1 MEFRTSYVAYLS
13 SKHIPLAWFSKSNL
27 YPLINLPLVSALSVD
42 NTELTVAK
50 GEKSTVNVYADLKEE
65 TTKVSFSL
73 VYTTYDVPATFKAEE
88 GITLKTNTTKNT
100 LTFSEAQKGQ
110 VKLGTIEIS
119 ILKSAKANKGIIR
132 LNSATATSKSG
143 NISKLDPVEL
153 TVTIG
158 TSTNNSTSVKES
170 NLLKGITS
178 KIVNIDLKD
187 NVYTYEVNVKED
199 VKELD
204 LVAVPKDEK
213 SKVVISSQKISELK
227 DDKITINVT
236 SPSNTKEEY
245 TVKVNVLKTDKV
257 EIDKE
262 EFKADSSYKGKWVVV
277 IIVSVVA
284 LLFGFTLS
292 KKEGK

>member
-1 MEFRTSYVAYLS
+1 MKIVKRIIFLLVV
-13 SKHIPLAWFSKSNL
+13 F
-27 YPLINLPLVSALSVD
+27 LINLPLVSALSVD
-42 NTELTVAK
+42 STELTVAK
-50 GEKSTVNVYADLKEE
+50 GEKATVNVYADLKEE

-119 ILKSAKANKGIIR
+119 ILKSAKANKGTIR

-170 NLLKGITS
+170 NLLKEITS

-213 SKVVISSQKISELK
+213 SKIVISSQKISELK
-227 DDKITINVT
+227 DGKIIINVT

-262 EFKADSSYKGKWVVV
+262 EFKADSSYKGKWVV
-277 IIVSVVA
+277 IIIASVVA

>member
-1 MEFRTSYVAYLS
+1 MKIVKRIIFLLV
-13 SKHIPLAWFSKSNL
+13 IF
-27 YPLINLPLVSALSVD
+27 LINLPLVSALSVD

-119 ILKSAKANKGIIR
+119 ILKSAKANKGTIR

-227 DDKITINVT
+227 DGKITINVT

-245 TVKVNVLKTDKV
+245 TVKVNVLKTNKV

-284 LLFGFTLS
+284 LLFGFTIS

>member
-1 MEFRTSYVAYLS
+1 MKIVKRIAFLLVV
-13 SKHIPLAWFSKSNL
+13 F
-27 YPLINLPLVSALSVD
+27 LINLPLVSALSVD

-88 GITLKTNTTKNT
+88 GITLKTNKTKNT

-119 ILKSAKANKGIIR
+119 ILKSAKANKGTIR

-143 NISKLDPVEL
+143 NITKLDPVEL

-227 DDKITINVT
+227 DGKITINVT

-284 LLFGFTLS
+284 LLFGFILS

>member
-1 MEFRTSYVAYLS
+1 MKIVKRIIFLLVV
-13 SKHIPLAWFSKSNL
+13 F
-27 YPLINLPLVSALSVD
+27 LINLPLVSALSVD
-42 NTELTVAK
+42 STELTVVK

-119 ILKSAKANKGIIR
+119 ILKSAKANKGTIR

-227 DDKITINVT
+227 DGKIIINVT

-245 TVKVNVLKTDKV
+245 TVKVNVLKTNKV

-292 KKEGK
+292 KKEVK

>member
-1 MEFRTSYVAYLS
+1 MKIVKRIIFLLVV
-13 SKHIPLAWFSKSNL
+13 F
-27 YPLINLPLVSALSVD
+27 LINLPLVSALSVD

-119 ILKSAKANKGIIR
+119 ILKSAKANKGTIR

-227 DDKITINVT
+227 DGKIIINVT

-257 EIDKE
+257 EIDKD

>member
-1 MEFRTSYVAYLS
+1 MKIVKRIIFLLVV
-13 SKHIPLAWFSKSNL
+13 F
-27 YPLINLPLVSALSVD
+27 LINLPLVSALSVD

-119 ILKSAKANKGIIR
+119 ILKSAKANKGTIR

-213 SKVVISSQKISELK
+213 SKVVISSQKISDLK
-227 DDKITINVT
+227 DGKIIINVT

-292 KKEGK
+292 KKEVK

>member
-1 MEFRTSYVAYLS
+1 MKIVKRIIFLLVV
-13 SKHIPLAWFSKSNL
+13 F
-27 YPLINLPLVSALSVD
+27 LINLPLVSALSVD

-50 GEKSTVNVYADLKEE
+50 GEKSTVNVYANLEEE

-88 GITLKTNTTKNT
+88 GITLKTNKTKNT

-119 ILKSAKANKGIIR
+119 ILKSAKANKGTIR

-227 DDKITINVT
+227 DGKIIINVT

-262 EFKADSSYKGKWVVV
+262 EFKADSSYKGKWVVI

>member
-1 MEFRTSYVAYLS
+1 MKIVKRIIFLLVV
-13 SKHIPLAWFSKSNL
+13 F
-27 YPLINLPLVSALSVD
+27 LINLPLVSALSVD
-42 NTELTVAK
+42 STELTVAK

-119 ILKSAKANKGIIR
+119 ILKSAKANKGTIR

-170 NLLKGITS
+170 NLLKEITS

-227 DDKITINVT
+227 DGKITINVT

-245 TVKVNVLKTDKV
+245 TVKVNVLKTNKV

-262 EFKADSSYKGKWVVV
+262 EFKADSSYKGKWVVI

-284 LLFGFTLS
+284 LLFGFTIS

>member
-1 MEFRTSYVAYLS
+1 MKIVKRIIFLLVV
-13 SKHIPLAWFSKSNL
+13 F
-27 YPLINLPLVSALSVD
+27 LINLPLVSALSVD
-42 NTELTVAK
+42 STELTVAK

-119 ILKSAKANKGIIR
+119 ILKSAKANKGTIR

-213 SKVVISSQKISELK
+213 SKVVISSQKISDLK
-227 DDKITINVT
+227 DGKITINVT

-257 EIDKE
+257 EIDKD

>member
-1 MEFRTSYVAYLS
+1 MKIVKRIIFLLVV
-13 SKHIPLAWFSKSNL
+13 F
-27 YPLINLPLVSALSVD
+27 LINLPLVSALSVD

-119 ILKSAKANKGIIR
+119 ILKSAKANKGTIR

-204 LVAVPKDEK
+204 LVVVPKDEK

-227 DDKITINVT
+227 DGKIIINVT

-245 TVKVNVLKTDKV
+245 TVKVNVLKTNKV

-262 EFKADSSYKGKWVVV
+262 KFKADSSYKGKWVV
-277 IIVSVVA
+277 IIIASVVA

>member
-1 MEFRTSYVAYLS
+1 MKIVKRIIFLLVV
-13 SKHIPLAWFSKSNL
+13 F
-27 YPLINLPLVSALSVD
+27 LINLPLVSALSVD

-119 ILKSAKANKGIIR
+119 ILKSAKANKGTIR

-227 DDKITINVT
+227 DGKITINVT

-245 TVKVNVLKTDKV
+245 TVKVNVLKTNKV

-262 EFKADSSYKGKWVVV
+262 KFKADSSYKGKWVVI

>member
-1 MEFRTSYVAYLS
+1 MKIVKRIIFLLVV
-13 SKHIPLAWFSKSNL
+13 F
-27 YPLINLPLVSALSVD
+27 LINLPLVSALSVD

-119 ILKSAKANKGIIR
+119 ILKSAKANKGTIR

-227 DDKITINVT
+227 DGKIIINVT

-262 EFKADSSYKGKWVVV
+262 EFKADSSYKGKWVVI

>member
-1 MEFRTSYVAYLS
+1 MKIVKRIIFLLVV
-13 SKHIPLAWFSKSNL
+13 F
-27 YPLINLPLVSALSVD
+27 LINLPLVSALSVD

-227 DDKITINVT
+227 DGKIIINVT

>member
-1 MEFRTSYVAYLS
+1 MKIVKRIAFLLVV
-13 SKHIPLAWFSKSNL
+13 F
-27 YPLINLPLVSALSVD
+27 LINLPLVSALSVD
-42 NTELTVAK
+42 STELTVAK
-50 GEKSTVNVYADLKEE
+50 GEKATVNVYADLKEE

-119 ILKSAKANKGIIR
+119 IPKSAKANKGTIR
-132 LNSATATSKSG
+132 LNNATATSKSG
-143 NISKLDPVEL
+143 NVSKLDPVEL

-227 DDKITINVT
+227 DGKIVINVT

>member
-1 MEFRTSYVAYLS
+1 MKIVKRIAFLLVV
-13 SKHIPLAWFSKSNL
+13 F
-27 YPLINLPLVSALSVD
+27 LINLPLVSALSVD

-119 ILKSAKANKGIIR
+119 ILKSAKANKGTIR

-143 NISKLDPVEL
+143 NITKLDPVEL

-178 KIVNIDLKD
+178 KIVSIDLKD

-204 LVAVPKDEK
+204 LVALPKDEK
-213 SKVVISSQKISELK
+213 SKVVISSQKISDLK
-227 DDKITINVT
+227 DCKITINVT

-292 KKEGK
+292 KKEVK

>member
-1 MEFRTSYVAYLS
+1 MKIVKRIVFLLVV
-13 SKHIPLAWFSKSNL
+13 F
-27 YPLINLPLVSALSVD
+27 LINLPLVSALSVD

-50 GEKSTVNVYADLKEE
+50 GEKSTVDVYADLKEE

-119 ILKSAKANKGIIR
+119 ILKSAKANKGTIR

-227 DDKITINVT
+227 DGKIIINVT

-262 EFKADSSYKGKWVVV
+262 EFKADSSYKGKWVVI

-292 KKEGK
+292 KKEVK

>member
-1 MEFRTSYVAYLS
+1 MKIVKRIIFLLVV
-13 SKHIPLAWFSKSNL
+13 F
-27 YPLINLPLVSALSVD
+27 LINLPLVSALSVD
-42 NTELTVAK
+42 STELTVAK

-119 ILKSAKANKGIIR
+119 IPKSAKANKGTIR

-227 DDKITINVT
+227 DGKIIINVT

-245 TVKVNVLKTDKV
+245 IVKVNVLKTDKV

>member
-1 MEFRTSYVAYLS
+1 MKIVKRIIFLLVV
-13 SKHIPLAWFSKSNL
+13 F
-27 YPLINLPLVSALSVD
+27 LINLPLVSALSVD
-42 NTELTVAK
+42 STELTVAK
-50 GEKSTVNVYADLKEE
+50 GEKSTVDVYADLKEE

-119 ILKSAKANKGIIR
+119 ILKSAKANKGTIR
-132 LNSATATSKSG
+132 LNNATATSKSG

-227 DDKITINVT
+227 DGKIIINVT

-245 TVKVNVLKTDKV
+245 TVKVNVLKTNKV

-262 EFKADSSYKGKWVVV
+262 KFKADSSYKGKWVVI

>member
-1 MEFRTSYVAYLS
+1 MKIVKRIIFLLVV
-13 SKHIPLAWFSKSNL
+13 F
-27 YPLINLPLVSALSVD
+27 LINLPLVSALSVD
-42 NTELTVAK
+42 STELTVAK

-213 SKVVISSQKISELK
+213 SKVVISSQKISDLK
-227 DDKITINVT
+227 DGKITINVT

>member
-1 MEFRTSYVAYLS
+1 MKIVKRIIFLLVV
-13 SKHIPLAWFSKSNL
+13 F
-27 YPLINLPLVSALSVD
+27 LINLPLVSALSVD

-88 GITLKTNTTKNT
+88 GITLKTNKTKNT

-119 ILKSAKANKGIIR
+119 ILKSAKANKGTIR

-213 SKVVISSQKISELK
+213 SKVVISSQKISDLK
-227 DDKITINVT
+227 DGKIIINVT

-245 TVKVNVLKTDKV
+245 IVKVNVLKTDKV

-262 EFKADSSYKGKWVVV
+262 EFKADSSYKGKWVVI

-292 KKEGK
+292 KKEVK

>member
-1 MEFRTSYVAYLS
+1 MKIVKRIAFLLVV
-13 SKHIPLAWFSKSNL
+13 F
-27 YPLINLPLVSALSVD
+27 LINLPLVSALSVD
-42 NTELTVAK
+42 STELTVAK
-50 GEKSTVNVYADLKEE
+50 GEKSTVDVYADLKEE

-73 VYTTYDVPATFKAEE
+73 VYTTYDVPATFKADE
-88 GITLKTNTTKNT
+88 GITLKTNKTKNT

-119 ILKSAKANKGIIR
+119 ILKSAKANKGTIR

-227 DDKITINVT
+227 DGKIIINVT
-236 SPSNTKEEY
+236 SPLNTKEEY

-262 EFKADSSYKGKWVVV
+262 EFKADSSYKGKWVVI

>member
-1 MEFRTSYVAYLS
+1 MKIVKRIAFLLVV
-13 SKHIPLAWFSKSNL
+13 F
-27 YPLINLPLVSALSVD
+27 LINLPLVSALSVD

-119 ILKSAKANKGIIR
+119 ILKSAKANKGTIR

-227 DDKITINVT
+227 DGKIIINVT

-292 KKEGK
+292 KKEVK

>member
-1 MEFRTSYVAYLS
+1 MKIVKRIIFLLVV
-13 SKHIPLAWFSKSNL
+13 F
-27 YPLINLPLVSALSVD
+27 LINLPLVSALSVD

-119 ILKSAKANKGIIR
+119 ILKSAKANKGTIR

-213 SKVVISSQKISELK
+213 SKVVISSQKISDLK
-227 DDKITINVT
+227 DGKITINVT

-262 EFKADSSYKGKWVVV
+262 EFKADSSYKGKWIVV

-284 LLFGFTLS
+284 LLFGFILS

>member
-1 MEFRTSYVAYLS
+1 MKIVKRIIFLLVV
-13 SKHIPLAWFSKSNL
+13 F
-27 YPLINLPLVSALSVD
+27 LINLPLVSALSVD

-50 GEKSTVNVYADLKEE
+50 GEKSTVDVYADLEEE

-88 GITLKTNTTKNT
+88 GITLKTNKTKNT

-119 ILKSAKANKGIIR
+119 ILKSAKANKGTIR
-132 LNSATATSKSG
+132 LNGATATSKSG

-227 DDKITINVT
+227 DGKIIINVT

-245 TVKVNVLKTDKV
+245 TVKVNVLKTNKV

-262 EFKADSSYKGKWVVV
+262 KFKADSSYKGKWVVI

-292 KKEGK
+292 KKEVK

>member
-1 MEFRTSYVAYLS
+1 MKIVKRIIFLLVV
-13 SKHIPLAWFSKSNL
+13 F
-27 YPLINLPLVSALSVD
+27 LINLPLVSALSVD

-50 GEKSTVNVYADLKEE
+50 GEKSTVDVYANLEEE

-88 GITLKTNTTKNT
+88 GITLKTNKTKNT

-119 ILKSAKANKGIIR
+119 ILKSAKVNKGTIR

-158 TSTNNSTSVKES
+158 TNTNNSTSVKEG

-227 DDKITINVT
+227 DGKIIINVT

-245 TVKVNVLKTDKV
+245 TVKVNVLKTNKV

-262 EFKADSSYKGKWVVV
+262 KFKADSSYKGKWVVI

>member
-1 MEFRTSYVAYLS
+1 MKIVKRIAFLLVV
-13 SKHIPLAWFSKSNL
+13 F
-27 YPLINLPLVSALSVD
+27 LINLPLVSALSVD

-119 ILKSAKANKGIIR
+119 ILKSAKANKGTIR

-213 SKVVISSQKISELK
+213 SKVVISSQKISDLK
-227 DDKITINVT
+227 DGKITINVT

>member
-1 MEFRTSYVAYLS
+1 MKIVKRIIFLLVV
-13 SKHIPLAWFSKSNL
+13 F
-27 YPLINLPLVSALSVD
+27 LINLPLVSALSVD
-42 NTELTVAK
+42 STELTVAK

-88 GITLKTNTTKNT
+88 GITLNTNATKNT
-100 LTFSEAQKGQ
+100 LTFSKAQKGQ

-119 ILKSAKANKGIIR
+119 ILKSAKANKGTIR

-170 NLLKGITS
+170 NLLKGVTS

-227 DDKITINVT
+227 DGKITINVT

-245 TVKVNVLKTDKV
+245 TVKVNVLKTNKV

>member
-1 MEFRTSYVAYLS
+1 MKIVKRIIFLLVV
-13 SKHIPLAWFSKSNL
+13 F
-27 YPLINLPLVSALSVD
+27 LINLPLVSALSVD
-42 NTELTVAK
+42 STELTVAK
-50 GEKSTVNVYADLKEE
+50 GEKSTVDVYANLEEE

-88 GITLKTNTTKNT
+88 GITLKTNKTKNT

-119 ILKSAKANKGIIR
+119 ILKSAKVNKGTIR

-153 TVTIG
+153 IVTIG

-170 NLLKGITS
+170 NLLKGIIS

-227 DDKITINVT
+227 DGKIIINVT

-245 TVKVNVLKTDKV
+245 TVKVNVLKTNKV

-262 EFKADSSYKGKWVVV
+262 KFKADSSYKGKWVVI

>member
-1 MEFRTSYVAYLS
+1 MKIVKRIIFLLVV
-13 SKHIPLAWFSKSNL
+13 F
-27 YPLINLPLVSALSVD
+27 LINLPLVSALSVD
-42 NTELTVAK
+42 STELTVAK

-119 ILKSAKANKGIIR
+119 ILKSAKANKGTIR

-227 DDKITINVT
+227 DGKIIINVT

-262 EFKADSSYKGKWVVV
+262 EFKADSSYKGKWVVI

>member
-1 MEFRTSYVAYLS
+1 MKIVKRIVFLLVV
-13 SKHIPLAWFSKSNL
+13 F
-27 YPLINLPLVSALSVD
+27 LINLPLVSALSVD

-50 GEKSTVNVYADLKEE
+50 GEKSTVDVYADLEEE

-88 GITLKTNTTKNT
+88 GITLKTNKTKNT

-119 ILKSAKANKGIIR
+119 ILKSAKANKGTIR

-227 DDKITINVT
+227 DGKIIINVT

-245 TVKVNVLKTDKV
+245 TVKVNVLKTNKV

-262 EFKADSSYKGKWVVV
+262 KFKADSSYKGKWVVI

-284 LLFGFTLS
+284 LLFGFTIS

>member
-1 MEFRTSYVAYLS
+1 MKIVKRIIFLLVV
-13 SKHIPLAWFSKSNL
+13 F
-27 YPLINLPLVSALSVD
+27 LINLPLVSALSVD

-88 GITLKTNTTKNT
+88 GITLKTNTTKKT

-119 ILKSAKANKGIIR
+119 ILKSAKANKGTIR

-204 LVAVPKDEK
+204 LVVVPKDEK

-227 DDKITINVT
+227 DGKIIINVT

-262 EFKADSSYKGKWVVV
+262 EFKADSSYKGKWVVI

>member
-1 MEFRTSYVAYLS
+1 MKIVKRIIFLLVV
-13 SKHIPLAWFSKSNL
+13 F
-27 YPLINLPLVSALSVD
+27 LINLPLVSALSVD
-42 NTELTVAK
+42 STELTVAK

-119 ILKSAKANKGIIR
+119 ILKSAKANKGTIR

-170 NLLKGITS
+170 NLLKEITS

-227 DDKITINVT
+227 DGKITINVT

-245 TVKVNVLKTDKV
+245 TVKVNVLKTNKV

-262 EFKADSSYKGKWVVV
+262 EFKADSSYKGKWVVI

>member
-1 MEFRTSYVAYLS
+1 MKIVKRIAFLLVV
-13 SKHIPLAWFSKSNL
+13 F
-27 YPLINLPLVSALSVD
+27 LINLPLVSALSVD
-42 NTELTVAK
+42 STELTVAK

-119 ILKSAKANKGIIR
+119 ILKSAKANKGTIR

-227 DDKITINVT
+227 DGKIIINVT

>member
-1 MEFRTSYVAYLS
+1 MKIVKRIIFLLVV
-13 SKHIPLAWFSKSNL
+13 F
-27 YPLINLPLVSALSVD
+27 LINLPLVSALSVD

-88 GITLKTNTTKNT
+88 GSTLKTNTTKNT
-100 LTFSEAQKGQ
+100 LTFNEAQKGQ

-119 ILKSAKANKGIIR
+119 ILKSAKANKGTIR

-227 DDKITINVT
+227 DGKITINVT

-245 TVKVNVLKTDKV
+245 TVKVNVLKTNKV

-262 EFKADSSYKGKWVVV
+262 KFKADSSYKGKWVVI

-284 LLFGFTLS
+284 LLFGFTIS

>member
-1 MEFRTSYVAYLS
+1 MKIVKRIIFLLVV
-13 SKHIPLAWFSKSNL
+13 F
-27 YPLINLPLVSALSVD
+27 LINLPLVSALSVD

-50 GEKSTVNVYADLKEE
+50 GEKATVNVYADLKEE

-119 ILKSAKANKGIIR
+119 ILKSAKANKGTIR

-227 DDKITINVT
+227 DGKIIINVT

-245 TVKVNVLKTDKV
+245 TVKVNVLKTNKV

>member
-1 MEFRTSYVAYLS
+1 MKIVKRIIFLLVV
-13 SKHIPLAWFSKSNL
+13 F
-27 YPLINLPLVSALSVD
+27 LINLPLVSALSVD

-119 ILKSAKANKGIIR
+119 ILKSAKANKGTIR

-153 TVTIG
+153 TVTIE

-227 DDKITINVT
+227 DGKITINVT

-262 EFKADSSYKGKWVVV
+262 EFKADSSYKGKWIVV

>member
-1 MEFRTSYVAYLS
+1 MKIVKRIAFLLVV
-13 SKHIPLAWFSKSNL
+13 F
-27 YPLINLPLVSALSVD
+27 LINLPITYALSVD
-42 NTELTVAK
+42 STELTVAK
-50 GEKSTVNVYADLKEE
+50 GEKTTVDVYANLDEE
-65 TTKVSFSL
+65 TTNVNFSL
-73 VYTTYDVPATFKAEE
+73 VYTSYDVPATFKANTEE
-88 GITLKTNTTKNT
+88 GITLKTNTTKNS
-100 LTFSEAQKGQ
+100 LTFKQVQKGQ

-119 ILKSAKANKGIIR
+119 VPKGAKATKGTIR

-143 NISKLDPVEL
+143 SISKLDPVEL

-158 TSTNNSTSVKES
+158 TNTTDNSNTNVKES
-170 NLLKGITS
+170 NLLKEITS
-178 KIVNIDLKD
+178 DIVTITLKD

-204 LVAVPKDEK
+204 LKAVPKNEK
-213 SKVVISSQKISELK
+213 SKVVVSNQKISELK
-227 DDKITINVT
+227 DGKITINVT

-277 IIVSVVA
+277 IIASVVA
-284 LLFGFTLS
+284 LVFGFTLS

>member
-1 MEFRTSYVAYLS
+1 MKIVKRIIFLLVV
-13 SKHIPLAWFSKSNL
+13 F
-27 YPLINLPLVSALSVD
+27 LINLPLVSALSVD

-119 ILKSAKANKGIIR
+119 ILKSAKANKGTIR

-213 SKVVISSQKISELK
+213 SKVVISSQKISDLK
-227 DDKITINVT
+227 DGKITINVT

-262 EFKADSSYKGKWVVV
+262 EFKADSSYKGKWIVV